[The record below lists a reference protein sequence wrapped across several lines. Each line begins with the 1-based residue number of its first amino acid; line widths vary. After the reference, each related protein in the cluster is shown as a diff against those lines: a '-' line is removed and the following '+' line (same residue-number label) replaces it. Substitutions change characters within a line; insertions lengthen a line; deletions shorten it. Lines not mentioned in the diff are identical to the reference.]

1 MIIIERTFIGT
12 DRLEDVLMSLL
23 RNRIDSILSTNYD
36 EERANAIPSK
46 SEGAAKQ

>member
-12 DRLEDVLMSLL
+12 DRLEDVLTALL
-23 RNRIDSILSTNYD
+23 RNRIDSILSTKYD

-46 SEGAAKQ
+46 SEGAVKQ

>member
-1 MIIIERTFIGT
+1 MKIIERTFNGT
-12 DRLEDVLMSLL
+12 DKLEDVLAALL
-23 RNRIDSILSTNYD
+23 RNQIDSILSTNYD